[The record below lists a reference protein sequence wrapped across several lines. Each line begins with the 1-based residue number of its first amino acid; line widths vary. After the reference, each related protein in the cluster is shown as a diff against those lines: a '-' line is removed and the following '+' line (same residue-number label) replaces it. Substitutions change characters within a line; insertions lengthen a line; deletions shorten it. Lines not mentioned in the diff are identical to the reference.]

1 MATPTI
7 LHFGWG
13 CDSSAILVN
22 WLTLPKSR
30 DFELEDLIVLAAQT
44 GNESELI
51 KQQNERHIFPLLRQ
65 HQVRVVQV
73 AKSGNFLADGYE
85 VLYQFHQ

>member
-30 DFELEDLIVLAAQT
+30 DFELEDLIVELKRKLREYKVIIHVEQT
-44 GNESELI
+44 
-51 KQQNERHIFPLLRQ
+51 
-65 HQVRVVQV
+65 
-73 AKSGNFLADGYE
+73 
-85 VLYQFHQ
+85 FHVKD